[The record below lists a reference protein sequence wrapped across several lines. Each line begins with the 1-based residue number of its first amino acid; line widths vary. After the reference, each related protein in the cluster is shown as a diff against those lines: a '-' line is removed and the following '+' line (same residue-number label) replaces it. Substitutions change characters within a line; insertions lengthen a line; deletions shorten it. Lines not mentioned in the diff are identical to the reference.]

1 MPVGYELQSASIAL
15 APYTTS
21 GTTNTELDFAF
32 IKPGAGAKVSIN
44 GLRLQGR
51 GSGLTSLNGMA
62 VNIKNWTTAST
73 TGAGGTSMTPSPV
86 SISTAKAAS
95 ATASAGTGGGIAV
108 VAAGSGGGTYK
119 GGFGCSAS
127 GPSAWTAV
135 TPDQAV
141 EMAAG
146 YAGSCD
152 FYSVATPLSIN
163 FDWWIDFLE

>member
-1 MPVGYELQSASIAL
+1 MPVGYELQSATIAL

-21 GTTNTELDFAF
+21 GTTNTEIDFAF

-73 TGAGGTSMTPSPV
+73 AGTAMTPSPV

-95 ATASAGTGGGIAV
+95 ATAAAGTGAGINAV
-108 VAAGSGGGTYK
+108 TPGSGGGTYK

-152 FYSVATPLSIN
+152 LYSVATPLSIN
-163 FDWWIDFLE
+163 FDWWLDFLE

>member
-1 MPVGYELQSASIAL
+1 MPVGYELQSATIAL
-15 APYTTS
+15 APFTTS
-21 GTTNTELDFAF
+21 GTTNTEIDFAF

-51 GSGLTSLNGMA
+51 GSGLTSLNGMV
-62 VNIKNWTTAST
+62 VNFKNFTTAST
-73 TGAGGTSMTPSPV
+73 GGTAMTPQPV
-86 SISTAKAAS
+86 SLSTAKAAS
-95 ATASAGTGGGIAV
+95 ATAGAGTGAGNNAVTSGTGGV
-108 VAAGSGGGTYK
+108 LYK

-146 YAGSCD
+146 YAGSID
-152 FYSVATPLSIN
+152 LFSLATPLNVN
-163 FDWWIDFLE
+163 FDWWVDFLE